1 MKKITDFFSKW
12 GIVVVICL
20 MLLLYAKSCSTGRS
34 VDKCNKRI
42 DAIEKNIATND
53 SAFSEVLNEINGKCI
68 ERNDMIYLLRTT
80 ENTKTLITEEL
91 VDKKQLSLQD
101 LYNGITELENNKR

>member
-1 MKKITDFFSKW
+1 MKKITDFLNKW
-12 GIVVVICL
+12 GFVIVICL
-20 MLLLYAKSCSTGRS
+20 MVLIYAKSCSTGRS

-42 DAIEKNIATND
+42 DSMEKAIATND
-53 SAFSEVLNEINGKCI
+53 SVFSVALDEINGRCI
-68 ERNDMIYLLRTT
+68 GREDMIYLLRTT

-101 LYNGITELENNKR
+101 LYNGITELENKR